1 MAKNWLF
8 IENGIVKQIVTQ
20 DETPTSGQAA
30 ETYDTIAQDDSQT
43 FKVGDTFTAELQ
55 LQYNTAI
62 WTANGWLPTAA
73 QQAAALAQQKAIKE
87 AMAANPIPTT

>member
-8 IENGIVKQIVTQ
+8 IENGVVKQIVTQ
-20 DETPTSGQAA
+20 DDTPTSGQAT
-30 ETYDTIAQDDSQT
+30 ETYDTLAQDDSQT

-62 WTANGWLPTAA
+62 WTANGWIPTAA
-73 QQAAALAQQKAIKE
+73 QIVAANAKQDAIR
-87 AMAANPIPTT
+87 AAIAANPILAA

>member
-8 IENGIVKQIVTQ
+8 IENGVVKQIVTQ

-43 FKVGDTFTAELQ
+43 FKVGDSFTAELQ
-55 LQYNTAI
+55 LQYNKAI
-62 WTANGWLPTAA
+62 WVANGWLQTDAQIAAAKA
-73 QQAAALAQQKAIKE
+73 QQDAIAAAI
-87 AMAANPIPTT
+87 AANPVL

>member
-73 QQAAALAQQKAIKE
+73 QQAAALAQQKAIE
-87 AMAANPIPTT
+87 DAIAANPIPTT